1 MISPLTQCIL
11 LFLFA
16 KRKVLGKVTADHG
29 CPELKWDSLLLL
41 VTTGPSDRPFS
52 YINTKHISLS
62 VLNLIIHYEG
72 GFLSIKSSN
81 MLIFLLQVLAILYVG
96 GDAAQEESRLLG
108 TVENKVRTTKSSECT
123 TPSSQ

>member
-1 MISPLTQCIL
+1 M
-11 LFLFA
+11 
-16 KRKVLGKVTADHG
+16 G
-29 CPELKWDSLLLL
+29 CPELQWDSLLLL